1 MIYSIGHIHPAG
13 ELPVEQKQERNLKVS
28 MGIFVL
34 PIPVALFLQM
44 FGWWNASTATVENPT

>member
-34 PIPVALFLQM
+34 PILRGQFLLTNGQ
-44 FGWWNASTATVENPT
+44 WSASTATEKS